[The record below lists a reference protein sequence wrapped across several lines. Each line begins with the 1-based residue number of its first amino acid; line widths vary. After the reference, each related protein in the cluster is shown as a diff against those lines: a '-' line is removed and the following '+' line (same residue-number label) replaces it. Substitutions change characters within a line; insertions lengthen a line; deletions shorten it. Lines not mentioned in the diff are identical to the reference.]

1 MSEILI
7 FSDSHGNPDRVAEVL
22 NRNGARHVF
31 FLGDGLR
38 DLAFAPFGSRCLY
51 AVRGNCDWTGLD
63 DTPDEDVEIIDGVR
77 IFYTHGHKYGVK
89 SGLGAAIAAAASRGA
104 DVLLYGH
111 THRAFEQTL
120 PAGTPLANGTSLAKP
135 LLILCPGALGDRAG
149 SFATLTIR
157 GGVMLAGF
165 GEIS

>member
-7 FSDSHGNPDRVAEVL
+7 FSDSHGNPDRVTEVL
-22 NRNGARHVF
+22 ARNGARHVF

-38 DLAFAPFGSRCLY
+38 DLAFAPVANRCVY
-51 AVRGNCDWTGLD
+51 AVRGNCDFTGLD
-63 DTPDEDVEIIDGVR
+63 DTPDADVEIIDGVR

-89 SGLGAAIAAAASRGA
+89 SGLGGAIIAAVSRGA

-111 THRAFEQTL
+111 THRVHEQTL
-120 PAGTPLANGTSLAKP
+120 PTGTPLANGTVLSKP
-135 LLILCPGALGDRAG
+135 LLIICPGALGDRTG

-165 GEIS
+165 GEL